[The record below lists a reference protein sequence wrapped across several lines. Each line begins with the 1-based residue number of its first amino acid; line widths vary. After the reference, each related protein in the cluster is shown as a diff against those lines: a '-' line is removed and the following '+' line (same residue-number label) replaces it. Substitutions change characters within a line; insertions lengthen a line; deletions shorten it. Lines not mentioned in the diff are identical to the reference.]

1 MMRIWTDADRFITL
15 KGSPD
20 WSARWNHPFVTGE
33 DYRGRKVAVAVAHIV
48 MFEEVDDQ

>member
-20 WSARWNHPFVTGE
+20 WTSRWNQPFITGE
-33 DYRGRKVAVAVAHIV
+33 TSRGERISIAIAHIV
-48 MFEEVDDQ
+48 RYEEVDG